1 MANSWRRPGLT
12 GTILYAVAA
21 SAVSCLV
28 TVISRLQVA
37 RHRGRRAAATRLP
50 PGGIIVISNHT
61 SYADGMLLA
70 LVCRRL
76 GRSLRLLATAGV
88 FRSPVIGALARR
100 LGFIPVDRGAA
111 TAGHSL
117 DAAAQA
123 IGAGEAVGIFPEGR
137 LTRDPDQWPERAK
150 TGAVRLAL
158 RTGAPIVPVA
168 MVGAHAVVGR
178 RGIARQLVTN
188 LVLRPR
194 VHTRVGTPIDVRS
207 LLTDP
212 ADAAQI
218 RHAADLVMAELI
230 ALVESVRGEV
240 APSPTGIPPVH
251 DTPADTTPAAHSDA
265 TSEPNRG
272 PRGPVRRLRRSTSGR
287 RVRRWLRRLRAR

>member
-1 MANSWRRPGLT
+1 MSNSWRRPGLT
-12 GTILYAVAA
+12 GAILYAVAA
-21 SAVSCLV
+21 SVVSGLV

-37 RHRGRRAAATRLP
+37 QHRGRRAVATRLP

-61 SYADGMLLA
+61 SYADGVLLA

-88 FRSPVIGALARR
+88 FRAPVIGALARR
-100 LGFIPVDRGAA
+100 LGFIPVERGAA

-137 LTRDPDQWPERAK
+137 LTRDPDHWPERAK

-168 MVGAHAVVGR
+168 MVGAHAVMGR
-178 RGIARQLVTN
+178 SGFARQLLSN
-188 LVLRPR
+188 LILRPR
-194 VHTRVGTPIDVRS
+194 VQARVGTPIDVRK

-212 ADAAQI
+212 TDTEQI
-218 RHAADLVMAELI
+218 RQAADLVMAELI
-230 ALVESVRGEV
+230 DLVESVRGEI
-240 APSPTGIPPVH
+240 APAPTGVPPVG
-251 DTPADTTPAAHSDA
+251 DALPDLPDTTKSDVMA
-265 TSEPNRG
+265 EPS
-272 PRGPVRRLRRSTSGR
+272 RRSLRSRSWR
-287 RVRRWLRRLRAR
+287 RVREWRRRSN